1 MGIAGVNIRI
11 LLKLTSLL
19 MSLPRYL
26 LTLLLVLPLST
37 ACAASQERDMDPWES
52 TNRKIFAFNETL
64 DRFVLKPAAK
74 GYRFVMPDAA
84 QRGVGNFIANIY
96 EFNSVINSL
105 LQGRFGGAAQNSGR
119 FVVNTTLGLL
129 GFFDVATPLGIEPNR
144 ADFGQT
150 LAVWGFDSGPF
161 VMLPLFG
168 PRTVRSGVGYFFDT
182 YTSIP
187 YLIDNREAAWIFWTV
202 EVIDYRASL
211 LDADD
216 LITGDRYIFLRDAYL
231 QARKTFING
240 GVVDDSFSDFE
251 EEEDWEEF

>member
-1 MGIAGVNIRI
+1 MPLSRVI
-11 LLKLTSLL
+11 
-19 MSLPRYL
+19 
-26 LTLLLVLPLST
+26 LVLFLLAPFGS
-37 ACAASQERDMDPWES
+37 ACAAAEERDLDPWEPL
-52 TNRKIFAFNETL
+52 NRKVFAFNETL
-64 DRFVLKPAAK
+64 DKYILRPTAR

-84 QRGVGNFIANIY
+84 ERGVGNFIANIY

-105 LQGRFGGAAQNSGR
+105 LQGRFEGAAQSGGR

-129 GFFDVATPLGIEPNR
+129 GFFDVATPIGIRPNR

-150 LAVWGFDSGPF
+150 LAVWGFEPGPF

-168 PRTVRSGVGYFFDT
+168 PRTVRSGVGYLADT

-187 YLIDNREAAWIFWTV
+187 ALIDNREAAWIFWTV

-216 LITGDRYIFLRDAYL
+216 LITGDRYIFIRDAYIS
-231 QARKTFING
+231 ARETFVNG

-251 EEEDWEEF
+251 DEGDWEEF